1 MTRSIVTRAV
11 VAASL
16 GLLAAGL
23 AGCGSRS
30 DAGAPAGSTQV
41 SMIDYRF
48 TPSTFQAK
56 PGSVTFFLVN
66 TGTQPHD
73 VVIADASGKVVAKSE
88 IVQPG
93 SSAVLKVDGVRTGSY
108 EISCDLPGHKQ
119 SGMVT
124 KLEVS

>member
-1 MTRSIVTRAV
+1 MTRYLVARAV

-41 SMIDYRF
+41 TMVDYRF
-48 TPSTFQAK
+48 TPSTLQAK
-56 PGSVTFFLVN
+56 VGSVTFFLIN

-73 VVIADASGKVVAKSE
+73 MVITDASGKVVAKSE

-93 SSAVLKVDGVRTGSY
+93 NSSVVKVDALKAGSY

-124 KLEVS
+124 KLDVS